1 MVVEFTIPGKP
12 VPAVRMTQKSMHVN
26 KLAKRYLAYKR
37 QVGWIARSHMQGEP
51 TDKPVLVNITFYIH
65 GNRRGDLD
73 NLFKGATDSLNKI
86 VYKDDKQIRQ
96 MKSRIVICEKGEER
110 TEIQIYEL
118 DLVSNATNR

>member
-1 MVVEFTIPGKP
+1 MVIEFVIPGKP
-12 VPAVRMTQKSMHVN
+12 IPAVRMTQKSMHVN

-37 QVGWIARSHMQGEP
+37 QVGWIARSHMQKEP

-96 MKSRIVICEKGEER
+96 MKSRIAICEKGEER

-118 DLVSNATNR
+118 DLVSNAANR

>member
-1 MVVEFTIPGKP
+1 MDISFTIPGKP

-37 QVGWIARSHMQGEP
+37 QVGWIARSHVQEGP
-51 TDKPVLVNITFYIH
+51 TDKPVLVNIAFFIH
-65 GNRRGDLD
+65 GNRRGDID

-96 MKSRIVICEKGEER
+96 MKSRIVTCEKDEER

-118 DLVSNATNR
+118 DLVSNAAN